1 MSAAK
6 SDRRSPRARLKVVH
20 RHRIAGREQGP
31 RESELVFTHDGAV
44 AILEWIDMGG
54 VRTPVFTC
62 PLDRDKL
69 HRESERTYSYED
81 VTQDPRD
88 ADL

>member
-1 MSAAK
+1 MDAANTE
-6 SDRRSPRARLKVVH
+6 RRRPRAKLRVIH
-20 RHRIAGREQGP
+20 RHRADGREEGP
-31 RESELVFTHDGAV
+31 RESELVFTHGGAV

-62 PLDRDKL
+62 PLDRKKL

>member
-1 MSAAK
+1 MGAS
-6 SDRRSPRARLKVVH
+6 SPERRRARGKLKVIH
-20 RHRIAGREQGP
+20 RHRTEGHEEGH
-31 RESELVFTHDGAV
+31 RESELVFMHGGAV

-62 PLDRDKL
+62 PLDRAKL

-81 VTQDPRD
+81 VTVDPRD
-88 ADL
+88 SDF

>member
-1 MSAAK
+1 MASA
-6 SDRRSPRARLKVVH
+6 SPERRRARAKLKVIH
-20 RHRIAGREQGP
+20 RHRAGGHEEGP
-31 RESELVFTHDGAV
+31 RESELVFTHGGAV

-62 PLDRDKL
+62 PLDRAKL
-69 HRESERTYSYED
+69 HRESERTYSYDD
-81 VTQDPRD
+81 VTEDPRD

>member
-1 MSAAK
+1 MGAAN
-6 SDRRSPRARLKVVH
+6 SERRRARGGLKVVH
-20 RHRIAGREQGP
+20 RHRIAGREPGP
-31 RESELVFTHDGAV
+31 RESELVFTHEGAV

-62 PLDRDKL
+62 PLNRDKL